1 MFTVVMPVFQT
12 PNILSLC
19 LDSLTR
25 TITMPT
31 HIILIDDGSPQESK
45 LILERF
51 AASEHLLCQV
61 TLLCHSESIGC
72 PKSINEGL
80 RASPADGYIVFT
92 DSDVI
97 FSSGWQEEVHSTF
110 QQDAQ
115 IGGIGGV
122 LLYPQTGG
130 IQSCGIGYHNYLGR
144 HIFLN
149 NNPDCLMKM
158 GCFRV
163 QATVFAFFAA
173 RADLVRRTGVIDEG
187 FFNGYEDIDF
197 QLRLRQLGYEIV
209 INPQIRLYHWEKSN
223 GAHRVFSRRQN
234 LGRFWSKN
242 CALIRDDMLDFLLPQ
257 IKRYA
262 QYEKPYIGIDLSEA
276 RIDASAIWAA
286 LKEKVSIQR
295 MLDVS
300 AQCSGNKKLWLPE
313 LLSSDFFC
321 VHSPLLFLCD
331 NFTQLTE
338 NQYWFGQRRQYCR
351 EDLIVDIYANVLPVS
366 QLEFCCWPGSKIR

>member
-1 MFTVVMPVFQT
+1 MFTVVMPVFQA

-31 HIILIDDGSPQESK
+31 HVILIDDGSPKESK
-45 LILERF
+45 LILEYF
-51 AASEHLLCQV
+51 AISEHQLCQV
-61 TLLCHSESIGC
+61 TLLRHSESIGC
-72 PKSINEGL
+72 SKSINEGL
-80 RASPADGYIVFT
+80 QEATSDGYIVFT

-97 FSSGWQEEVHSTF
+97 FSGSWQEKLHSTF
-110 QQDAQ
+110 QRDAH

-130 IQSCGIGYHNYLGR
+130 IQSCGISYHNYLGR

-149 NNPDCLMKM
+149 NHPDCLAEM

-173 RADLVRRTGVIDEG
+173 RADLVQKTGTLDEG
-187 FFNGYEDIDF
+187 FFNGYEDVDF
-197 QLRLRQLGYEIV
+197 QLRLRQMGYEIV
-209 INPQIRLYHWEKSN
+209 IDPQIRLYHWEKSN
-223 GAHRVFSRRQN
+223 GAHRTFNRRQN

-242 CALIRDDMLDFLLPQ
+242 CALIQNDMVDFMLMQ
-257 IKRYA
+257 IKRHA
-262 QYEKPYIGIDLSEA
+262 QQDKPYIGIDLSEA
-276 RIDASAIWAA
+276 RIDANTIWTA
-286 LKEKVSIQR
+286 LKGSVAIQR
-295 MLDVS
+295 ITDVS
-300 AQCSGNKKLWLPE
+300 MHCSANQKLWLPE

-338 NQYWFGQRRQYCR
+338 NQYWFGQRKQYCS
-351 EDLIVDIYANVLPVS
+351 EDLIVDIYANVLSTS
-366 QLEFCCWPGSKIR
+366 QLESCCWPGSKIR